1 MPTRAA
7 GEFATWRVEGKSPV
21 IRYSLQVLEEIRAAA
36 VEGYRSLPRTGMEI
50 GGVLF
55 GYREGGVV
63 NVVAGRPLE
72 CEHAMGPAFVLSKR
86 DEAALNALVVEARR
100 DPTLGLARPVGWYH
114 SHTRSDIMLSDEDL
128 EIFDRHF
135 PERWQVAL
143 VVRPQKFGPCQAGF
157 FIREPDGSVR
167 AEASYREFTLEPYEP
182 AAAKP
187 VRQPEEA
194 AARPALAPA
203 PEARSAG
210 GAAWKWA
217 FLVLLMLLTGA
228 AAAVAGNSY
237 VHFGPPP
244 PAAIALRAIDVN
256 GQLVIQWDRLSNAVR
271 GADTAALRIAD
282 AGGKSTIP
290 LDWEHLAA
298 GSATYMRQSGAVEVR
313 MITYA
318 RGRELAREAVSF
330 TGPPPSAAAQTAE
343 LIRQREEAI
352 RERDAALKDAG
363 GLRAQLRAAAEKRG
377 ELEDA
382 VKALQRRLAV
392 EAGLRRR

>member
-7 GEFATWRVEGKSPV
+7 GEFGTWRVEGKSPV
-21 IRYSLQVLEEIRAAA
+21 IQYSLQVLEEIRAAA

-55 GYREGGVV
+55 GYREGDLVS
-63 NVVAGRPLE
+63 VVAQRPLE

-86 DEAALNALVVEARR
+86 DEAALNALVVEARH
-100 DPTLGLARPVGWYH
+100 DPALGAARPVGWYH
-114 SHTRSDIMLSDEDL
+114 SHTRGDVMLSDEDL

-157 FIREPDGSVR
+157 FFREPDGSVR

-182 AAAKP
+182 AAGKP
-187 VRQPEEA
+187 VRRREQ
-194 AARPALAPA
+194 APA
-203 PEARSAG
+203 EPLPAPPPAALPAG
-210 GAAWKWA
+210 GGAWKWA
-217 FLVLLMLLTGA
+217 FLVLLMLLAGA
-228 AAAVAGNSY
+228 AAAVGGNRY

-244 PAAIALRAIDVN
+244 PAAIALRVIDVN
-256 GQLVIQWDRLSNAVR
+256 GQLVIGWDRFSSAVR
-271 GADTAALRIAD
+271 NAASGALVITD
-282 AGGKSTIP
+282 AGGKVTIP
-290 LDWEHLAA
+290 LDGEHLAA
-298 GSATYMRQSGAVEVR
+298 GGSTYARQSGAVEVR
-313 MITYA
+313 MMTYA

-330 TGPPPSAAAQTAE
+330 TGPPPSSAAKAAE
-343 LIRQREEAI
+343 LMRQREEAI
-352 RERDAALKDAG
+352 RERDAALKDAD
-363 GLRAQLRAAAEKRG
+363 GLRGQLRAAAEKRG

-392 EAGLRRR
+392 ETSLRRR